1 MESLDQI
8 RQFRLEKLNKL
19 REQGV
24 DPFPAGSKRTDMVG
38 YFVEKFD
45 KYLDNQKTITLVG
58 RLMAR
63 RTFGGLTFGVVKDTS
78 GEVQVMWK
86 KDHIGDSAYDELELF
101 DIGDIVQVSGKA
113 MLTQKGEK
121 SLLIDSYQMLSK
133 SLRPLPDKWHGISDQ
148 ETRYRQRYLDLLM
161 NPEVKR
167 RFMIRHGLVQSI
179 RNFLVSRDFVE
190 VDTPAL
196 QPLAGGALAT
206 PFKTHY
212 EAMDTDVYLRIA
224 PELYLK
230 RLIVGGFERVFEFA
244 RVFRNEGVS
253 TQHLQ
258 DFTMLEFYEAYAT
271 YEDLMD
277 LTEEMLSKAISD
289 VLGDNQFEYRGQ
301 VINMAGPWPR
311 KSFRDLIQEYTEI
324 DIDTY
329 PTVDALSAAIKAK
342 RIKLT
347 YSGKAGRGKLI
358 DELYKEKVRPSL
370 MDPLFLVDHPLDLSP
385 LAKKK
390 TDDPEKV
397 QRFQLVIAGMEVV
410 NAFSELNDPIDQK
423 ERFDEQARLKTEG
436 DADAHSADDDF
447 VKALEYGMPPTAGW
461 GMGVDRLVALV
472 TDADN
477 IREAV
482 LFPFVKGKED

>member
-1 MESLDQI
+1 
-8 RQFRLEKLNKL
+8 
-19 REQGV
+19 
-24 DPFPAGSKRTDMVG
+24 
-38 YFVEKFD
+38 
-45 KYLDNQKTITLVG
+45 
-58 RLMAR
+58 
-63 RTFGGLTFGVVKDTS
+63 
-78 GEVQVMWK
+78 
-86 KDHIGDSAYDELELF
+86 F

-342 RIKLT
+342 GIKLT

-358 DELYKEKVRPSL
+358 DELYKEKVRP
-370 MDPLFLVDHPLDLSP
+370 
-385 LAKKK
+385 
-390 TDDPEKV
+390 
-397 QRFQLVIAGMEVV
+397 
-410 NAFSELNDPIDQK
+410 
-423 ERFDEQARLKTEG
+423 
-436 DADAHSADDDF
+436 
-447 VKALEYGMPPTAGW
+447 
-461 GMGVDRLVALV
+461 
-472 TDADN
+472 
-477 IREAV
+477 
-482 LFPFVKGKED
+482 